1 MGVASDQTPAPKL
14 LLEVFSI
21 RIDML
26 HAVFQ
31 VENVDS

>member
-1 MGVASDQTPAPKL
+1 MAPPFL
-14 LLEVFSI
+14 PLSSVFSI
-21 RIDML
+21 RMDMV